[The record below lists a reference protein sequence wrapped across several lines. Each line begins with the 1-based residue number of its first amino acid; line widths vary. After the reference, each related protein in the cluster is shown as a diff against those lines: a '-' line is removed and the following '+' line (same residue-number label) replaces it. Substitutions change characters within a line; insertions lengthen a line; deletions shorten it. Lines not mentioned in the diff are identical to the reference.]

1 MSALVG
7 LLDYQLVHQLE
18 QVKLIQ
24 QEAGKEL
31 VIKEDGLEVAQE
43 VKMLERTDD
52 IKDRLGMIGVCWEWK
67 GCNLT

>member
-1 MSALVG
+1 MKISWSALVE
-7 LLDYQLVHQLE
+7 LLVYQLVHQLE

-43 VKMLERTDD
+43 VKMLEEK
-52 IKDRLGMIGVCWEWK
+52 IVQLM
-67 GCNLT
+67 